1 MKIKRTVGRF
11 VLIEDD
17 GFRFPIAFY
26 MKEFNKIAVCFAGVD
41 CISASQE
48 INRLMKEQHFLDNC
62 TSITL

>member
-41 CISASQE
+41 CISASHK
-48 INRLMKEQHFLDNC
+48 INRLMKE
-62 TSITL
+62 